1 VSTVSVVTLAALTA
15 YIVAGLLTLAR
26 VPDPGGPARR
36 LVELALWP
44 AVAVRTAASP
54 SRRNA
59 RPEAEVVPSAVGPQE
74 WQAAATLPP
83 GAPLPAAT
91 AQPLAPEASASPP
104 ATLAAGPVDEPAQ
117 LTPAPSQP
125 SQPSQPAP
133 AAPATTAP
141 PPPPPDAVPEPAPRD
156 VRSDWERFVL
166 RLTELSD

>member
-54 SRRNA
+54 SRRNV
-59 RPEAEVVPSAVGPQE
+59 RPPAEAVPSAVEPQD

-83 GAPLPAAT
+83 GAPLPAAA
-91 AQPLAPEASASPP
+91 AQPLAPEAAAVPEAAAPAASVQ
-104 ATLAAGPVDEPAQ
+104 PVEEPAQ
-117 LTPAPSQP
+117 
-125 SQPSQPAP
+125 
-133 AAPATTAP
+133 AP
-141 PPPPPDAVPEPAPRD
+141 PPPAPDAVLEPAPGD
-156 VRSDWERFVL
+156 VRSEWERFVL
-166 RLTELSD
+166 RLTKLSD